1 MPRLL
6 NALSIDLEDW
16 FHAELVRPHVAHTWP
31 QRRVEWAAAPIL
43 QLLERYEVKA
53 TFFVVG
59 DVVEHHP
66 DLVRALYEAGHEIGC
81 HGWSHRML
89 WTLEPDL
96 FAEDMDRFDRAAE
109 DVMPLNEIIGY
120 RAPSFSLEERSAW
133 AIDLLLERGYRY
145 DSSIYPVRT
154 PLYGLPGAPDRP
166 YQLGAGDLRRDAEG
180 SEVLVEFPMTAWS
193 LLGTAI
199 PISGGTYMRFL
210 PQRLWRAMLNKVN
223 QEGRPF
229 VIYAH
234 PWEMDGGTPRVDKLS
249 LGERMITYYGIES
262 ALQKL
267 EMLLQTFR
275 LAPLRTVLRLP
286 HERVE
291 RVAS

>member
-31 QRRVEWAAAPIL
+31 QRRVEWAVAPIL
-43 QLLERYEVKA
+43 QLLDRYEVKA

-59 DVVEHHP
+59 DIVEHHP
-66 DLVRALYEAGHEIGC
+66 DLVRTLHEAGHEIGC

-89 WTLEPDL
+89 WTLEPGL
-96 FAEDMDRFDRAAE
+96 FAEELDRFDRAAE
-109 DVMPLNEIIGY
+109 AVMPLAEIIGY
-120 RAPSFSLEERSAW
+120 RAPSFSLDERSAW
-133 AIDLLLERGYRY
+133 AIDMLLERGYRY

-166 YQLGAGDLRRDAEG
+166 YRLDAADLCREAEG
-180 SEVLVEFPMTAWS
+180 TEGLVEFPMTAWS
-193 LLGTAI
+193 LVGTAI
-199 PISGGTYMRFL
+199 PISGGTYMRLL
-210 PQRLWRAMLNKVN
+210 PQGLWRGLLNRVN

-234 PWEMDGGTPRVDKLS
+234 PWEMDSGTPRVAKLS
-249 LGERMITYYGIES
+249 PGERMISYFGIDS

-267 EMLLQTFR
+267 EMLLRSFR
-275 LAPLRTVLRLP
+275 MAPLRSVLRLS

-291 RVAS
+291 RAAP